1 MEKRL
6 NAPRYRWVVLFASF
20 YAFVSFAFGFLATPP
35 LMTSIVQEFGIS
47 SAEAGL
53 LMSAV
58 VIPGIFLAMPVG
70 VFVDRRGV
78 KFMGFISTVLAAA
91 GCLITATA
99 NSFTMALIGRLILG
113 VGGVFITTA
122 MPAIIP
128 QWFPREELG
137 KAMGIYGINMP
148 LATVIAFPVAST
160 LMLAYNWRYPFY
172 IGTTIAIVAI
182 AIFTSIVKEGPLK
195 LKEHKQRLSVRQALK
210 NTEIW
215 KVGII
220 WLLFNATALSFTTWA
235 PKLFEDYKSM
245 DPVHA
250 SFLAS
255 ILMLAAM
262 PCVPVYGWVSD
273 KIGRRRPLTVM
284 GSVLMSLALIA
295 SAHTSNMALMASIMA
310 LGITASMVP
319 PTVFALTAE
328 ILGPSLAGTSFGI
341 TAICLNIGAALAPP
355 LIGHLID
362 VTRSLPLSF
371 IGMTTF
377 SATGSIVAYTL
388 KTK

>member
-1 MEKRL
+1 M
-6 NAPRYRWVVLFASF
+6 
-20 YAFVSFAFGFLATPP
+20 TP
-35 LMTSIVQEFGIS
+35 MVQEFGIS

-58 VIPGIFLAMPVG
+58 VIPGIFLAIPVG
-70 VFVDRRGV
+70 VSVDRCGV
-78 KFMGFISTVLAAA
+78 RLMGFISTVLAAA
-91 GCLITATA
+91 GCLTTATA

-172 IGTTIAIVAI
+172 IGTAIAIVAI
-182 AIFTSIVKEGPLK
+182 AIFTPIVKEGPLK
-195 LKEHKQRLSVRQALK
+195 LKEPKQRPSVRQALR

-215 KVGII
+215 KVGIV

-245 DPVHA
+245 DPVYA

-262 PCVPVYGWVSD
+262 PCVPLYGWVSD
-273 KIGRRRPLTVM
+273 KIGKRRLLMVV
-284 GSVLMSLALIA
+284 GSLLMSLALVA
-295 SAHTSNMALMASIMA
+295 SAHTSNLALVASIMV
-310 LGITASMVP
+310 LGIAASMVP

-328 ILGPSLAGTSFGI
+328 ALGPSLAGISFGV

-355 LIGHLID
+355 IIGHLID
-362 VTRSLPLSF
+362 VTKSLTLSF
-371 IGMTTF
+371 MGMATF
-377 SATGSIVAYTL
+377 SATGAIAAYTL
-388 KTK
+388 KTR